1 MQKKNYEAPKINRVK
16 LEIKNSILSVCHS
29 SPNMTP
35 NGFDGDT
42 CAISQTCFNPAGGYP

>member
-35 NGFDGDT
+35 LGVGGDSCLMLDT
-42 CAISQTCFNPAGGYP
+42 CYSPTGAG